1 MSNAIIFKVEYITN
15 KFDLTVAGTASEFK
29 FQLYNFLSAAVDDN
43 ASFCDPYKRL
53 KERKISVG
61 RRGLPS
67 FSKRKREEEAKQ
79 NKSTNSRRPPAPGG
93 PRDSFDD
100 PSVQRELSREGYTL
114 TQLISKEFSLL
125 TPVSCNSCRCA
136 R

>member
-43 ASFCDPYKRL
+43 ASFYDPYQRL
-53 KERKISVG
+53 KETKALVG

-67 FSKRKREEEAKQ
+67 FQSENAKRPKRI
-79 NKSTNSRRPPAPGG
+79 NPPTLADHPLLGG
-93 PRDSFDD
+93 RATVLTIHQYKESF
-100 PSVQRELSREGYTL
+100 RERAIHSLS
-114 TQLISKEFSLL
+114 
-125 TPVSCNSCRCA
+125 
-136 R
+136 